1 MRTGVSQGVVIVE
14 WLASPAGDMIADAV
28 VALLMHAQS
37 SAASIRLT
45 SKPCRH
51 SRSDDNAG
59 TADGEPANKKAKE
72 SEEDATETRLRLM
85 HETLKKQFEAV
96 EAVYE
101 GKTASFEI
109 KLDTTL
115 ESGVELG
122 DDGVLICTAKVE
134 FEDDLGVNAI
144 ITVECPDKKIA
155 TNVQG
160 CLRNLATSLAPISI

>member
-1 MRTGVSQGVVIVE
+1 
-14 WLASPAGDMIADAV
+14 MIADAV

-51 SRSDDNAG
+51 SRPEDI
-59 TADGEPANKKAKE
+59 ADGEPANKKAKE
-72 SEEDATETRLRLM
+72 SDEGDPTETRLRLM
-85 HETLKKQFEAV
+85 HKTLKKQFETV

-101 GKTASFEI
+101 GKSASFEI

-115 ESGVELG
+115 ESGLELG
-122 DDGVLICTAKVE
+122 DDGVLTCTAKVE
-134 FEDDLGVNAI
+134 FEDDLGVNAL
-144 ITVECPDKKIA
+144 ITVECLDKKIA
-155 TNVQG
+155 SNVQG